1 MKNPRKMK
9 TPRKIIA
16 LAAISA
22 DGYIARPDGDVAW
35 LDRPRPKGNYG
46 MSAFVKSIDTIL
58 MGYKTY
64 AKGLEM
70 GMKSS
75 GFGPKIRNYVFSRHP
90 REAPLPAF
98 EFVNEPVKPFAQR
111 LRAQPG
117 KNIWMMGGGEIIASF
132 LDAGEIDEFR
142 IHVIPILIGEG
153 IRLIQPCHRSI
164 RLKLLAAKSFPDGV
178 VLLHYRTTPPV
189 SS

>member
-1 MKNPRKMK
+1 MK
-9 TPRKIIA
+9 TARKIIVY
-16 LAAISA
+16 LAASA

-35 LDRPRPKGNYG
+35 LDRPRPKGNYD

-75 GFGPKIRNYVFSRHP
+75 GFGPKIKNYVFSRQP
-90 REAPLPAF
+90 REAPLPTF
-98 EFVNEPVKPFAQR
+98 EFVNEPVKTFAQR

-117 KNIWMMGGGEIIASF
+117 KDIWMMGGGEIIASF

-153 IRLIQPCHRSI
+153 IPLIQPRHRSI
-164 RLKLLAAKSFPDGV
+164 RLKLLAAKRFPDGV
-178 VLLHYRTTPPV
+178 VLLHYRTTPP
-189 SS
+189 S